1 VKSRQAF
8 RDSAAYG
15 IIGLERLSRG
25 CRQLTPLGAKAT
37 MDEETLKQPV
47 KEFSARV
54 WWGEQY
60 LSQRRQVVAS
70 LEENG
75 HDATTAREVLCRFE
89 EAHAIDVAELQQLEG
104 FLATLRK
111 LSRS

>member
-1 VKSRQAF
+1 
-8 RDSAAYG
+8 
-15 IIGLERLSRG
+15 
-25 CRQLTPLGAKAT
+25 
-37 MDEETLKQPV
+37 MDEGTLKQLV

-75 HDATTAREVLCRFE
+75 HDASTAREVLRRFE
-89 EAHAIDVAELQQLEG
+89 DALAMDVAELKQLEKC
-104 FLATLRK
+104 LATLRR